1 MKRTEEDLMSI
12 THPTAARVRRFDPV
26 DSRPRQLRPLDFVV
40 AWVGLFGIAVSGSL
54 ARDGIAVGERA
65 IFKAINSWPDALY
78 VVIWPF
84 MQYGVFLT
92 IPILVVVAVIVRR
105 YRMAATMALA
115 GIGVYFI
122 ARWVKGEVGRGRPAA
137 LLDGVL
143 ERETFASG
151 SIGFPSGHIAVAVA
165 LTVVVTPYL
174 RGRWK
179 LLPAALVVIVAV
191 GRIYVGAHLPLDL
204 IGGAALGASAG
215 AFANLLAGSPQR
227 S

>member
-1 MKRTEEDLMSI
+1 MSL
-12 THPTAARVRRFDPV
+12 TYPTPVRAPRLEPLDT
-26 DSRPRQLRPLDFVV
+26 RPRQLRPLDFAV
-40 AWVGLFGIAVSGSL
+40 AWVGLFGIAISGSL
-54 ARDGIAVGERA
+54 ARDGLALGERA

-92 IPILVVVAVIVRR
+92 IPILVLVAVIVRR
-105 YRMAATMALA
+105 YRLAATMALA
-115 GIGVYFI
+115 GIGVYFV
-122 ARWVKGEVGRGRPAA
+122 AKWVKHEVGRGRPAA
-137 LLDGVL
+137 LLDGVQA
-143 ERETFASG
+143 RESFASG

-179 LLPAALVVIVAV
+179 LLPAALVVIVAI
-191 GRIYVGAHLPLDL
+191 GRTYVGAHLPLDL

-215 AFANLLAGSPQR
+215 AFANLIVGGPQR